1 MARSMKKYRIYFLV
15 GGDDGSWNRK
25 FAILEKA
32 SPRLRSQAFQRARFT
47 LNLSLLFISEISAEV
62 KSPINGVIGIDA
74 LFLRLVS

>member
-47 LNLSLLFISEISAEV
+47 LNLSLLIFEISAEV

>member
-32 SPRLRSQAFQRARFT
+32 SPRLHSQAFQRARFT
-47 LNLSLLFISEISAEV
+47 LNLSLLIFEISGEV

>member
-1 MARSMKKYRIYFLV
+1 MARSMKKYRIYFF
-15 GGDDGSWNRK
+15 GRGDDGSWNRK

-47 LNLSLLFISEISAEV
+47 LNLSLLIFEISAEV
-62 KSPINGVIGIDA
+62 KSLINGVIGIDA